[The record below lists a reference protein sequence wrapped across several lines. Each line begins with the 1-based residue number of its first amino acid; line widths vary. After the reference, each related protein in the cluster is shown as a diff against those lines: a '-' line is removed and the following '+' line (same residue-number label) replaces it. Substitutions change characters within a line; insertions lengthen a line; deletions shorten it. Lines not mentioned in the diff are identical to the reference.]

1 MRNCNISN
9 MVQLAQALG
18 QFFGEKGTGLEILVC
33 GDSSFGANLLMLSCN
48 RKSDSDEVVKGLPEL
63 PPELAANLTSTKID
77 NVLMTKN
84 SPPVQKA
91 AVKPGPARQRC
102 LPQGILGDFPGL
114 SYDSVFSAPATAR
127 RRGGRGQGASGRV
140 RLVACCATT
149 PRYYKLSKAAAL
161 HVPLRL
167 LCRVSAGPWYA
178 TAQTQE
184 SCGESPPVTIVT
196 FQGAPQPLTV
206 GWFGEIDE
214 GPPPFTPPTIFRLKT
229 DGDPGKCTCCGDY
242 KMCFDQSGRPS
253 GCQLSCPDGVIQ

>member
-1 MRNCNISN
+1 

-140 RLVACCATT
+140 RLVACCAT
-149 PRYYKLSKAAAL
+149 
-161 HVPLRL
+161 H
-167 LCRVSAGPWYA
+167 A
-178 TAQTQE
+178 TVLQA
-184 SCGESPPVTIVT
+184 V
-196 FQGAPQPLTV
+196 
-206 GWFGEIDE
+206 
-214 GPPPFTPPTIFRLKT
+214 
-229 DGDPGKCTCCGDY
+229 
-242 KMCFDQSGRPS
+242 QSGRPARTPAFA
-253 GCQLSCPDGVIQ
+253 LSCEHRTLVCDSANARVLR